1 VRYLNDEELAKYG
14 DTKLLVEPVQF
25 AGGRVA
31 VTIRTTQLNDN
42 YARVQ
47 ITLHIQGEGKSID
60 KISAQPVVWPLRSTG
75 VLEHELISALQSRN
89 KPTE

>member
-14 DTKLLVEPVQF
+14 DTKVLVEPVQF
-25 AGGRVA
+25 AGGKVA